1 MAVLVRGV
9 VFRRSIRSSYATLDL
24 VVRDCDDEESQH
36 VIVTVQF
43 SSCIRDQDKD
53 QDGHDKSGAVPSS
66 TQIRS
71 YLRRSFKLGDEVEV
85 KGDRWSTEQATD
97 EATEKRGRPK
107 KLELIGFVPPR
118 PTGSGTSMCS
128 NTSSANTI
136 TNTGIKLIR
145 RLVWDNIQC
154 QEARARFYPAPAVS
168 ADDNNAE
175 KNVTTKRKRRKS
187 DDDEA
192 KAKAMRHGGGIGK
205 RKQGEIIANFLIDK
219 VSAKVGGS
227 LDEAIT
233 YLNSGSGV
241 IDPAGGSGHVSLG
254 LALRG
259 VRSTVVD
266 PRPTVGRLPKRDRK
280 ALRMAIRRRKNEEAD
295 STVTAPISEL
305 QMHPPIQFSSLRAWF
320 ASKPAGVDTPY
331 REGTR
336 VIDEDDKQRA
346 QEDNES
352 NVPICHMCSPDRLL
366 PTCSGIV
373 ALHPD
378 EATGCI
384 VDFAVKHRIPFVVV
398 PCCVFSR
405 MFPNRFK
412 KTSGEIVSTYDDL
425 VDWLVAKDPSIRVET
440 LPFDGANK
448 AVWSMFVSAGSNR

>member
-1 MAVLVRGV
+1 
-9 VFRRSIRSSYATLDL
+9 
-24 VVRDCDDEESQH
+24 

-43 SSCIRDQDKD
+43 SSCIGDQDKN
-53 QDGHDKSGAVPSS
+53 QDGHEKSGTGPSP

-71 YLRRSFKLGDEVEV
+71 YFRRSFKLGDEVEV
-85 KGDRWSTEQATD
+85 KGDRWLTEQATD
-97 EATEKRGRPK
+97 EATTKRGHRK
-107 KLELIGFVPPR
+107 KLELAGFLP
-118 PTGSGTSMCS
+118 PTGSGTSTYS
-128 NTSSANTI
+128 TASSANTN
-136 TNTGIKLIR
+136 TNTGMRLVR

-154 QEARARFYPAPAVS
+154 QEARARFYPTCTPAASADDKNYATPAVS

-175 KNVTTKRKRRKS
+175 KNIKTKRKRRKS
-187 DDDEA
+187 DNDEEKT
-192 KAKAMRHGGGIGK
+192 KAVRHGGGIGK

-219 VSAKVGGS
+219 VSSKVEGS
-227 LDEAIT
+227 RDEAIT

-241 IDPAGGSGHVSLG
+241 IDAAGGSGHVSLG

-295 STVTAPISEL
+295 STGGGSTNDGDPNVTVASPISEL
-305 QMHPPIQFSSLRAWF
+305 QANPPIQFSTLRAWF
-320 ASKPAGVDTPY
+320 ASKPAGVDTTY

-336 VIDEDDKQRA
+336 VLNEDDKEGA
-346 QEDNES
+346 KEDNES

-405 MFPNRFK
+405 MFPNRYK
-412 KTSGEIVSTYDDL
+412 SKSSGEIVSTYDDL

-448 AVWSMFVSAGSNR
+448 AVWSMFVSGSTCNR